1 MTSKSPIYVDVK
13 HDNMSYV
20 SIFNITI
27 IKVIHVFITSHT
39 CNFSTC
45 DKNT

>member
-20 SIFNITI
+20 SIFNNDDNQGNSRIYHLTYLQFF
-27 IKVIHVFITSHT
+27 HV
-39 CNFSTC
+39 
-45 DKNT
+45 